1 MPDPITAPKTVSE
14 PEPGVFAPK
23 QERSAR
29 TQAAILRAARET
41 ISADGIES
49 LTISGVAARVGLTT
63 GAFYARFRN
72 KDALLHALFEETLV
86 ANEAAMDQFRR
97 SLSADRAPLAEVIS
111 TFVPQAMELVRD
123 NSALF
128 RLFGS
133 DHRGPQSERDRAI
146 RLLEAVIEPVQNLLH
161 ERSEELPHPDP
172 DVAAAMLVVMMQ
184 GIVEWALLLRQ
195 SSNPVVPTRD
205 DELASEII
213 RALLGY
219 LGLTAARTPQQSRR
233 HPL

>member
-1 MPDPITAPKTVSE
+1 MPDPSPTTSTTAE
-14 PEPGVFAPK
+14 AGIFLPK
-23 QERSAR
+23 QERSTR

-41 ISADGIES
+41 LSEGGIES

-72 KDALLHALFEETLV
+72 KDALLHALFEETLAINRNAV
-86 ANEAAMDQFRR
+86 DRFRR
-97 SLSADRAPLAEVIS
+97 EISTNTAPLSEVIA
-111 TFVPQAMELVRD
+111 TFVPGAMELIRD

-146 RLLEAVIEPVQNLLH
+146 RLLEAVIEPVQDLLR

-172 DVAAAMLVVMMQ
+172 DLAGAMLIVMMQ
-184 GIVEWALLLRQ
+184 GIVDWALLLRQ

-205 DELASEII
+205 EELAREII
-213 RALLGY
+213 RASLGY
-219 LGLTAARTPQQSRR
+219 LGLNPTQHPQKSSA
-233 HPL
+233 